1 MNYTTYFKLFEPL
14 QEQLSGVYS
23 TATLVITI
31 LLALWVL
38 NFVVSLIMRIFSFG
52 KSIGTF
58 YRSFFDRYV
67 RILIYSIFL
76 EIMIFPILSSWIGA
90 VHKNMRYR
98 KTF

>member
-1 MNYTTYFKLFEPL
+1 MDYTAYLRLFQPI

-58 YRSFFDRYV
+58 YRSFIHRYV
-67 RILIYSIFL
+67 LILIYSIFNL
-76 EIMIFPILSSWIGA
+76 FP
-90 VHKNMRYR
+90 KR
-98 KTF
+98 KTS